1 MKRKECKVGRDM
13 LKLTKKR
20 MVFSSRDTIIS
31 ASIMLLAIGFSTLIN
46 TFCSGAETYVPMIFL
61 FAVFLISLWTN
72 GYFYG
77 ICASLLG
84 VFFVNYV
91 FTYPYFALDF
101 SIEGYPITFSIMI
114 AVSLLTS
121 TMTSNLIENDRLKL
135 EIEKEKMKYNLLRA
149 ISHDLRTPLTSI
161 VGVIDTII
169 DNYSVVELEEKIAL
183 LKDAKEDA
191 EWLVRLVENVLLV
204 TKMSSNETA
213 LHMQDEVVEEIVS
226 EAVQKFHKH
235 FAGQKVHV
243 RVPDEYLIVPMDG
256 ILIEEVLTNLME
268 NSVKHSNE
276 VNRIELTVKKEDNY
290 AVFTVRDYGQGFPDT
305 EIPKLL
311 EGPIVSVSNSNN
323 DGSKNMGIGLALCNT
338 IIKAHKGK
346 MYARN
351 AEDKGAVVSF
361 YLPLRK
367 E

>member
-1 MKRKECKVGRDM
+1 M
-13 LKLTKKR
+13 LNMTKKR
-20 MVFSSRDTIIS
+20 IIFSVKDTMIS
-31 ASIMLLAIGFSTLIN
+31 TSIMLLAVGFSALMN
-46 TFCSGAETYVPMIFL
+46 TFSTGAETYVPMVFL

-77 ICASLLG
+77 IFASLLG

-101 SIEGYPITFSIMI
+101 SIEGYPITFFIMI

-121 TMTSNLIENDRLKL
+121 TMTSNLIENEKLKL

-161 VGVIDTII
+161 IGVLDTII
-169 DNYSVVELEEKIAL
+169 DNYKVVELEERISL

-235 FAGQKVHV
+235 FAGQKVYV

-268 NSVKHSNE
+268 NAVKHSKD
-276 VNRIELTVKKEDNY
+276 VNTIELTVIKEDNY
-290 AVFTVRDYGQGFPDT
+290 AVFTVRDYGQGFQKN
-305 EIPKLL
+305 EIPRLF
-311 EGPIVSVSNSNN
+311 EGAIVSVSDSNN
-323 DGSKNMGIGLALCNT
+323 DGSKNMGIGLSLCNA

-346 MYARN
+346 IYARN